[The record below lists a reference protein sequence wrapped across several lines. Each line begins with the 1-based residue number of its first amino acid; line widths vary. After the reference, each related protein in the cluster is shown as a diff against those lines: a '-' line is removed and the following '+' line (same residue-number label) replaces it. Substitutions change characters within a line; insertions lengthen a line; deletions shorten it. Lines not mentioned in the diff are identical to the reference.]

1 MKRLLIAIAV
11 TLLIPAAALA
21 DLHGAWT
28 ITESDDDCLHLNL
41 TTGNWSNWGRSVRA
55 SDIGLDPATI
65 HSATAKL
72 VKFEMRREPGTI
84 SFEGTFKLGDGAGQ
98 LYFTPNPNFAA
109 AIRGLG
115 IEDDL
120 LADRTEDEK
129 LLSLALVDVTVAYA
143 RSMKSMFPEIT
154 FRELRRARGVDLTA
168 EYVTQM
174 RAVGVNFTTARE
186 AARLKSLNVTPK
198 YVNELAAA
206 GYKNLSFD
214 QLRRFATH
222 GITPEFIRRMTR
234 KD

>member
-11 TLLIPAAALA
+11 ALLVPVAAFA

-28 ITESDDDCLHLNL
+28 MTEGDDGCLYLNF
-41 TTGNWSNWGRSVRA
+41 TTGQWNNWGRSIRA

-65 HSATAKL
+65 HSTTATP
-72 VKFEMRREPGTI
+72 VTFEMRREPGTI
-84 SFEGTFKLGDGAGQ
+84 SFEGTFKRGDGAGQ
-98 LYFTPNPNFAA
+98 LSFTPNPNFAA
-109 AIRGLG
+109 SIRALG

-120 LADRTEDEK
+120 FVDRTDDER
-129 LLSLALVDVTVAYA
+129 LLSLALADVTIAYA
-143 RSMKSMFPEIT
+143 RSMKSIFPDIT
-154 FRELRRARGVDLTA
+154 FRELRRARGVDLTPD
-168 EYVTQM
+168 YVTEM
-174 RAVGVNFTTARE
+174 RAVGVNFAS
-186 AARLKSLNVTPK
+186 AHDAVRLRSLNVTPK

-214 QLRRFATH
+214 QLRKLAAH